1 MWQKHRFHA
10 AWGGKGYGRVSTVSG
25 ISVIMA
31 AQYLP
36 YKEMVVLLLFSHLL
50 STLSFTMALHDAA
63 RHVLCGV
70 GATCL

>member
-1 MWQKHRFHA
+1 
-10 AWGGKGYGRVSTVSG
+10 
-25 ISVIMA
+25 MA